1 MLLLPFFAM
10 WPTGVKK
17 FLDLML
23 ADWPN
28 YEIFRFAICGIKIK
42 IADLH
47 LVT

>member
-10 WPTGVKK
+10 WPIGVKI
-17 FLDLML
+17 FLDLRL
-23 ADWPN
+23 ADWHY

-42 IADLH
+42 IADLL